1 MAATHNDRAQTPP
14 PDLKPTL
21 VLENDMADLDISPRS
36 VSVASTSS
44 HGSHGSAA
52 TRLSVG
58 SDSSGS
64 NGSRH
69 SSASFLATARNPAL
83 NLLSTTNVRH
93 STGNFG
99 VAERPNGQ
107 KKRGFMRPQGT
118 DFATSARSRES
129 VLSLG
134 SIAHLQYYFARTGL
148 LDGKGAQMARK
159 NRQAKAATLDF
170 SSLGSFDFA
179 TASGSTPKIIAS
191 SDTDSTYE
199 SLGTSPDMSA
209 AHFGMD
215 LTDSPTGD
223 DDDEELD
230 FDDWEDPDPNILPP
244 TTSTYKNREKPV
256 PKPPSIRQ
264 LKNDLRTALT
274 MASEAVEHAKKNRVN
289 PLGGGV
295 GGGGRSRQTSM
306 VSVTSLTDSPTPP
319 SHARQLSK
327 ATIQAPG
334 WWEVQ
339 GMHVL
344 DVMTLA
350 IRAAKVYYTSH
361 DAPER
366 LDSIKPEKE
375 LRKELF
381 DVMEML
387 KRMATRDF
395 QGGMR
400 DDEVDIMETWA
411 LGLQKMLT
419 VEEEVEAAESAERA
433 SWTWLKDEDWPAG
446 TEFQREH
453 AFILSMLDGPANTTK
468 LPAPDGK
475 MMDVAPLPEWIP
487 IDRSQP
493 MDPEAPPTPFLESL
507 QNGLR
512 LVQLHNAAV
521 RKSRRRFGA
530 IATFHTDTQKPY
542 RCADNL
548 RYWAKAAELR
558 WEVQPLK
565 FDALGVVYN
574 SKPEVW
580 VDFEDA
586 VLEWCRKVREEISSD
601 LSRPPTRVGPPAWL
615 PLLKGQQLE
624 KPRALSEQ

>member
-1 MAATHNDRAQTPP
+1 MAATHHDRAQTPP

-21 VLENDMADLDISPRS
+21 VLEDDMADLEISPRS
-36 VSVASTSS
+36 ISVASSSS
-44 HGSHGSAA
+44 HGSGT
-52 TRLSVG
+52 TRSSLG

-64 NGSRH
+64 NASRH
-69 SSASFLATARNPAL
+69 SSSSFLTTARNPAL
-83 NLLSTTNVRH
+83 NLAPTTNIRH

-99 VAERPNGQ
+99 VADPSNGP

-118 DFATSARSRES
+118 DFAASARSRDS

-159 NRQAKAATLDF
+159 NRQAKAQTLDF
-170 SSLGSFDFA
+170 SSLGSYDFA
-179 TASGSTPKIIAS
+179 TASGNTPKIVTS
-191 SDTDSTYE
+191 SGLDSSYA
-199 SLGTSPDMSA
+199 SLGASPELVVTSQFGGDM
-209 AHFGMD
+209 
-215 LTDSPTGD
+215 TDSPIGD
-223 DDDEELD
+223 EYDDELD
-230 FDDWEDPDPNILPP
+230 FDDWEDPDLNILPP
-244 TTSTYKNREKPV
+244 TTSTYKNLEKPI

-264 LKNDLRTALT
+264 LKADLRTALI
-274 MASEAVEHAKKNRVN
+274 MASEAVEHAKNNRVN
-289 PLGGGV
+289 PH
-295 GGGGRSRQTSM
+295 GGGGRSRQTSI
-306 VSVTSLTDSPTPP
+306 VSVTSPTDSPTPP
-319 SHARQLSK
+319 SHARQLSR

-334 WWEVQ
+334 WWETQ

-381 DVMEML
+381 NVMEML

-400 DDEVDIMETWA
+400 DDEVQIMETWA
-411 LGLQKMLT
+411 SGLLEMLK
-419 VEEEVEAAESAERA
+419 EEEELEAKEAAERA
-433 SWTWLKDEDWPAG
+433 SWTWLKNSDWPAG

-453 AFILSMLDGPANTTK
+453 AFILSMLDGPSNTTK
-468 LPAPDGK
+468 LPAPDGTI
-475 MMDVAPLPEWIP
+475 MEVPPLPEWTP
-487 IDRSQP
+487 IDRTQPLESQ
-493 MDPEAPPTPFLESL
+493 DLPTPFLESI
-507 QNGLR
+507 QSGLR

-558 WEVQPLK
+558 WEVNPLK
-565 FDALGVVYN
+565 IDPLGIVYN
-574 SKPEVW
+574 SRPEVW
-580 VDFEDA
+580 VELEDA
-586 VLEWCRKVREEISSD
+586 LLEWCRKVRDEVSCD

-615 PLLKGQQLE
+615 PVIKTPGE
-624 KPRALSEQ
+624 KLRSLSEQ

>member
-1 MAATHNDRAQTPP
+1 MAATHRERSHTPP
-14 PDLKPTL
+14 SGVKPTAAL
-21 VLENDMADLDISPRS
+21 GADLADLDDISPRS
-36 VSVASTSS
+36 VSVASTASY
-44 HGSHGSAA
+44 GSAS
-52 TRLSVG
+52 TRASIG

-64 NGSRH
+64 TASRH

-83 NLLSTTNVRH
+83 NLAPTENVRH

-99 VAERPNGQ
+99 VAGRPVPR
-107 KKRGFMRPQGT
+107 KRGYMRPTGT
-118 DFATSARSRES
+118 DFAASARSRDS

-148 LDGKGAQMARK
+148 LDGKGAQLARK
-159 NRQAKAATLDF
+159 NRAAKAQTLDF
-170 SSLGSFDFA
+170 SSLASFDFA
-179 TASGSTPKIIAS
+179 TASGNTPKIVTTPDAES
-191 SDTDSTYE
+191 SYMN
-199 SLGTSPDMSA
+199 LGTSPDMGGS
-209 AHFGMD
+209 HFGVDM
-215 LTDSPTGD
+215 TDSPIGD
-223 DDDEELD
+223 DYEGELD
-230 FDDWEDPDPNILPP
+230 FDDWEEPDPTVLPP
-244 TTSTYKNREKPV
+244 TTSTYKQREKPL

-264 LKNDLRTALT
+264 LKADLRTALT
-274 MASEAVEHAKKNRVN
+274 MASEAVEHAKNNRVN
-289 PLGGGV
+289 PYEGE
-295 GGGGRSRQTSM
+295 GRSRATSN

-334 WWEVQ
+334 WFEIQ

-381 DVMEML
+381 NVMEML

-400 DDEVDIMETWA
+400 DDEVEIMVTWVT
-411 LGLQKMLT
+411 GLFQMLKE
-419 VEEEVEAAESAERA
+419 EEEVEAAEAEERA

-446 TEFQREH
+446 TEVQREY
-453 AFILSMLDGPANTTK
+453 AFMLSMLDGPSNTTK
-468 LPAPDGK
+468 APAPDGT
-475 MMDVAPLPEWIP
+475 MMEVPALPKWVP
-487 IDRSQP
+487 IDRSKPLDSQ
-493 MDPEAPPTPFLESL
+493 ELPTPFLESL

-530 IATFHTDTQKPY
+530 IGTFHTDTQKPY

-558 WEVQPLK
+558 WEVSGLRI
-565 FDALGVVYN
+565 DALGVVYN
-574 SKPEVW
+574 SNSDVW
-580 VDFEDA
+580 VQFEDA
-586 VLEWCRKVREEISSD
+586 VLAWCRKVREEITAD

-615 PLLKGQQLE
+615 PTKKQPLPQPEVLTE
-624 KPRALSEQ
+624 E

>member
-1 MAATHNDRAQTPP
+1 MAATHHDRSQTPP

-21 VLENDMADLDISPRS
+21 ILGDDLADLEISPRS

-44 HGSHGSAA
+44 HGSRT
-52 TRLSVG
+52 TRLSLG

-64 NGSRH
+64 IGSRQ
-69 SSASFLATARNPAL
+69 SSASFLNPIRNPAL
-83 NLLSTTNVRH
+83 NLAPVTNVRH

-99 VAERPNGQ
+99 VADRPNGPR
-107 KKRGFMRPQGT
+107 KRGFMRPQGT
-118 DFATSARSRES
+118 DFAASARSRES

-148 LDGKGAQMARK
+148 LDGKGATLARK
-159 NRQAKAATLDF
+159 NRQAKAQTLDF
-170 SSLGSFDFA
+170 SSLGSYDFA
-179 TASGSTPKIIAS
+179 TASGNHPKIVTSDLDS
-191 SDTDSTYE
+191 SYA
-199 SLGTSPDMSA
+199 SLGTSPDMGPT
-209 AHFGMD
+209 AHFGGD
-215 LTDSPTGD
+215 ISDSPIGD
-223 DDDEELD
+223 ENDDDEFD
-230 FDDWEDPDPNILPP
+230 SDDWEDPDPDVLPP
-244 TTSTYKNREKPV
+244 TTSTYKNREKPI

-264 LKNDLRTALT
+264 LKADLRTALVI
-274 MASEAVEHAKKNRVN
+274 ASEAVEHAKNHRVN
-289 PLGGGV
+289 PFPGV
-295 GGGGRSRQTSM
+295 VGRSRQTSC

-334 WWEVQ
+334 WWEIQ
-339 GMHVL
+339 GMHIL
-344 DVMTLA
+344 DVITLA

-375 LRKELF
+375 LRKELYN
-381 DVMEML
+381 VMEML

-400 DDEVDIMETWA
+400 DDEVQIMEDWA
-411 LGLQKMLT
+411 SGLLDMLK
-419 VEEEVEAAESAERA
+419 VEEEIEAAEAAERA

-446 TEFQREH
+446 TEVQREY
-453 AFILSMLDGPANTTK
+453 AFILSMLDGAENTTK
-468 LPAPDGK
+468 LPAPDGS
-475 MMDVAPLPEWIP
+475 MMQVPPLPEWTP
-487 IDRSQP
+487 IDRSKP
-493 MDPEAPPTPFLESL
+493 LDPEALPTPFLESI
-507 QNGLR
+507 QSGLR

-558 WEVQPLK
+558 WEVHPLK
-565 FDALGVVYN
+565 LDALGVVYN
-574 SKPEVW
+574 TKPEVW
-580 VDFEDA
+580 VEFEDA
-586 VLEWCRKVREEISSD
+586 LLQWCKTVREEISSD

-615 PLLKGQQLE
+615 PAHQASE
-624 KPRALSEQ
+624 KLRSLSEQ

>member
-1 MAATHNDRAQTPP
+1 MAATHHDRSQTPP

-21 VLENDMADLDISPRS
+21 ILEDDLADLEISPRS

-44 HGSHGSAA
+44 HGSGT
-52 TRLSVG
+52 TRMSLG

-64 NGSRH
+64 NASRH

-83 NLLSTTNVRH
+83 NLAPTTNVRH

-99 VAERPNGQ
+99 VADRPNGP

-118 DFATSARSRES
+118 DFAASARSRES

-159 NRQAKAATLDF
+159 NRQAKAQTLDF
-170 SSLGSFDFA
+170 SSLGSYDFA
-179 TASGSTPKIIAS
+179 TASGNTPKIITTDLDS
-191 SDTDSTYE
+191 SYA
-199 SLGTSPDMSA
+199 SLGTSPEMTAQFGGDM
-209 AHFGMD
+209 
-215 LTDSPTGD
+215 TYSPIGD
-223 DDDEELD
+223 EYDEEID
-230 FDDWEDPDPNILPP
+230 FDDWEDPDPDILPP
-244 TTSTYKNREKPV
+244 TTSTYKHREKPI

-264 LKNDLRTALT
+264 LKADLRTALT
-274 MASEAVEHAKKNRVN
+274 IASEAVEHAKNNRVN
-289 PLGGGV
+289 PHK
-295 GGGGRSRQTSM
+295 GGGRSRQHST

-334 WWEVQ
+334 WWEIQ

-344 DVMTLA
+344 DVITLA

-381 DVMEML
+381 NVMEML

-400 DDEVDIMETWA
+400 DDEVEIMETWA
-411 LGLQKMLT
+411 SGLLQMLK
-419 VEEEVEAAESAERA
+419 VEEEVEAAEAAERA

-446 TEFQREH
+446 TEIQREY
-453 AFILSMLDGPANTTK
+453 AFILSMLDGAANTTK
-468 LPAPDGK
+468 VPAPDGS
-475 MMDVAPLPEWIP
+475 MMEVPPLPEWTP
-487 IDRSQP
+487 IDRSKPLDSQ
-493 MDPEAPPTPFLESL
+493 ELPTPFLESM

-558 WEVQPLK
+558 WEVAPLK
-565 FDALGVVYN
+565 LDALGVVYN

-580 VDFEDA
+580 VEFEDA
-586 VLEWCRKVREEISSD
+586 VLAWCRKVREEVSSD
-601 LSRPPTRVGPPAWL
+601 QSRPPTRVGPPAWL
-615 PLLKGQQLE
+615 PVQQATE
-624 KPRALSEQ
+624 KLRTLSEQ

>member
-1 MAATHNDRAQTPP
+1 MAATHHDRAQTPP

-21 VLENDMADLDISPRS
+21 GLEHDMADLEISPRS
-36 VSVASTSS
+36 ISVASTSS
-44 HGSHGSAA
+44 HGSAA
-52 TRLSVG
+52 TRLSLG

-64 NGSRH
+64 NASRH
-69 SSASFLATARNPAL
+69 SSASFLTAARNPAL
-83 NLLSTTNVRH
+83 NLAPTTNVRH

-99 VAERPNGQ
+99 VAERTHGQ

-118 DFATSARSRES
+118 DFAASARSRES

-148 LDGKGAQMARK
+148 LDGKGAQLARK
-159 NRQAKAATLDF
+159 NRQAKAQTLDF
-170 SSLGSFDFA
+170 SSLGSYDFA

-191 SDTDSTYE
+191 SDADSSYA

-209 AHFGMD
+209 AHFGVEI
-215 LTDSPTGD
+215 TDSPVGD
-223 DDDEELD
+223 DDEDEMD

-244 TTSTYKNREKPV
+244 TTSTYKNREKPI

-264 LKNDLRTALT
+264 LKADLRTALT
-274 MASEAVEHAKKNRVN
+274 MASEAVEYAKNNRVI
-289 PLGGGV
+289 PFAE
-295 GGGGRSRQTSM
+295 GGRSRQTSC

-381 DVMEML
+381 NVMEML

-400 DDEVDIMETWA
+400 DDEVEIMETWA
-411 LGLQKMLT
+411 SGLQKMLT
-419 VEEEVEAAESAERA
+419 EEEELEAAEAAERA

-446 TEFQREH
+446 TEVQREY
-453 AFILSMLDGPANTTK
+453 AFILSMLDGASNTTK
-468 LPAPDGK
+468 LPAPDGTV
-475 MMDVAPLPEWIP
+475 MDVAPLPEWTP

-493 MDPEAPPTPFLESL
+493 LDPEAPPTPFLESL

-558 WEVQPLK
+558 WEVTPLK

-580 VDFEDA
+580 IDFEDA
-586 VLEWCRKVREEISSD
+586 VLEWCKKVREEISAD

-615 PLLKGQQLE
+615 PLVKEPLE
-624 KPRALSEQ
+624 KPRSLSEN